1 MYCLATGGLI
11 PNLLANW
18 VMLEKCI
25 IEPESVQGPNVISV
39 DAVFDDLEELSYMYD
54 AQRRL
59 NQQR

>member
-1 MYCLATGGLI
+1 MYCLATGGLV
-11 PNLLANW
+11 PNPLAKW

-54 AQRRL
+54 A
-59 NQQR
+59 